1 MTATPLYETVHC
13 SVALLETY
21 TTYNGGFCCD
31 GYALVRNSAL
41 LGRIVGDLYN
51 LQRRFLL

>member
-21 TTYNGGFCCD
+21 TTYNGGFFCD